1 LDASLREPGQRDEN
15 PFALVVMAH
24 LKTQRLKSRPIE
36 LKEAKVQL
44 IRLLFARGYTHDYVL
59 KLLRFIIWLVK
70 LPSGLEA

>member
-1 LDASLREPGQRDEN
+1 M
-15 PFALVVMAH
+15 VH